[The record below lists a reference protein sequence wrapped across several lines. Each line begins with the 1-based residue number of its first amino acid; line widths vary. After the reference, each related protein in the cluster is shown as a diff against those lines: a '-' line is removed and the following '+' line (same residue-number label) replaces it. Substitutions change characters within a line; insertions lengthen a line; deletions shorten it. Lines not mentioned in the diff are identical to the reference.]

1 MNNKIYNLLL
11 NSNLYFVLNKNI
23 MIKLKNNN
31 TVNCMKKIN
40 NKQ

>member
-23 MIKLKNNN
+23 MTQLKKNN
-31 TVNCMKKIN
+31 TVNCMKK
-40 NKQ
+40 

>member
-23 MIKLKNNN
+23 MIQLKNNN
-31 TVNCMKKIN
+31 TVNCMKK
-40 NKQ
+40 

>member
-23 MIKLKNNN
+23 MIQL
-31 TVNCMKKIN
+31 KKII
-40 NKQ
+40 Q